1 MPYFE
6 TNSIRNPFLM
16 MEVFVSSFINKCM
29 LITQSLMLWN
39 SNYKKFLLCLQS
51 CFTTKT
57 KKTYDEK
64 LFLSG

>member
-1 MPYFE
+1 MK
-6 TNSIRNPFLM
+6 IRMLVM
-16 MEVFVSSFINKCM
+16 KVFISSFINKCM
-29 LITQSLMLWN
+29 LITQILMCEN
-39 SNYKKFLLCLQS
+39 SIYKKILLCLQS

>member
-6 TNSIRNPFLM
+6 TNSIWNPFLEM
-16 MEVFVSSFINKCM
+16 TVFVSSFINKCM

-39 SNYKKFLLCLQS
+39 SNYKKFLLCLHS

-64 LFLSG
+64 PFLSG